1 MSTILKA
8 LRRLEEQKSGA
19 KSRPLRDEVVLVPAR
34 RRSRRGFFVAIAAA
48 LAFALVGGG
57 LVWLFDRVPVE
68 VAEQIATTA
77 PAPDVAAAPAREP
90 ILAAAEERATEVT
103 VSAPETIAGAAQQGP
118 IVPVPASPPD
128 FAVVRPGAQ
137 EQQARVTAAPAEPAT
152 TEYDEVV
159 VERPNAAVPMPEVER
174 GSVDEDVPTARVAR
188 SKSPVRVERTQW
200 HPSPER
206 RVAWVEVEGMTALRE
221 VREGERVGPYVVR
234 EIEPAAVLFADGSVE
249 LRREVG
255 R

>member
-8 LRRLEEQKSGA
+8 LRRLEEQKSA
-19 KSRPLRDEVVLVPAR
+19 ATQRPLRDEVVLVPAR
-34 RRSRRGFFVAIAAA
+34 RRSRNGLIVAIAAA

-68 VAEQIATTA
+68 VAEQVATTA
-77 PAPDVAAAPAREP
+77 PAPDVAAAPAAEP
-90 ILAAAEERATEVT
+90 ILAATEERVTEVT
-103 VSAPETIAGAAQQGP
+103 VSAPETVAGAVQGP
-118 IVPVPASPPD
+118 TVPVPVSLPD

-137 EQQARVTAAPAEPAT
+137 EQRERVVAPIEPETPA
-152 TEYDEVV
+152 YDEVV
-159 VERPNAAVPMPEVER
+159 VERPSAAAPMPEAEP
-174 GSVDEDVPTARVAR
+174 GIVDEDVPTARVAR
-188 SKSPVRVERTQW
+188 SRSPVHVERTQW

>member
-8 LRRLEEQKSGA
+8 LRRLEEQKSA
-19 KSRPLRDEVVLVPAR
+19 ATPRPLRDEVVLVPAR
-34 RRSRRGFFVAIAAA
+34 RRSRRGLVVAIAAA
-48 LAFALVGGG
+48 FMFALVGGG
-57 LVWLFDRVPVE
+57 LVWLFDRAPVE
-68 VAEQIATTA
+68 VAEQVAATA
-77 PAPDVAAAPAREP
+77 PAPDVAAAPAP

-103 VSAPETIAGAAQQGP
+103 VSAPASIAGAVQRP

-137 EQQARVTAAPAEPAT
+137 EQQERVAAPVEPAT
-152 TEYDEVV
+152 PEYDEVV
-159 VERPNAAVPMPEVER
+159 VERPSAAAPMPEVEP
-174 GSVDEDVPTARVAR
+174 GFVDEDVPTARVAR
-188 SKSPVRVERTQW
+188 SQSPVRVERTQW

-234 EIEPAAVLFADGSVE
+234 EIEPAAVLFTDGSVE

>member
-8 LRRLEEQKSGA
+8 LRRLEAQKSA
-19 KSRPLRDEVVLVPAR
+19 ATPRPLRDEVVLVPTR
-34 RRSRRGFFVAIAAA
+34 RRSRRGLVVAIAAA
-48 LAFALVGGG
+48 FAFALVGGG
-57 LVWLFDRVPVE
+57 LVWLFDRAPVE
-68 VAEQIATTA
+68 VAEQVATSA
-77 PAPDVAAAPAREP
+77 PAPDVAAAPAPAP

-103 VSAPETIAGAAQQGP
+103 VSAP
-118 IVPVPASPPD
+118 V
-128 FAVVRPGAQ
+128 
-137 EQQARVTAAPAEPAT
+137 EPAT
-152 TEYDEVV
+152 PEYDEVV
-159 VERPNAAVPMPEVER
+159 VERPSAVAPMPEVEP
-174 GSVDEDVPTARVAR
+174 GLVDEDVPTARVAR
-188 SKSPVRVERTQW
+188 RQSPVRVERTQW

>member
-19 KSRPLRDEVVLVPAR
+19 TPRPLRDEVVLVPAR
-34 RRSRRGFFVAIAAA
+34 RRSRRGLFVAIVAA

-57 LVWLFDRVPVE
+57 LVWLFDRVPGE
-68 VAEQIATTA
+68 VAEQAATIA
-77 PAPDVAAAPAREP
+77 PAPEVAAAPAREP
-90 ILAAAEERATEVT
+90 ILAAAKERATEVT
-103 VSAPETIAGAAQQGP
+103 VSVPETIAGAAQGP

-128 FAVVRPGAQ
+128 FALVRPGAQ
-137 EQQARVTAAPAEPAT
+137 EQQERVKVAPAEPVTA
-152 TEYDEVV
+152 EYVEFV
-159 VERPNAAVPMPEVER
+159 VEHPSAVTPMPEVEP
-174 GSVDEDVPTARVAR
+174 GYVDEDVPTARVAR

-206 RVAWVEVEGMTALRE
+206 RVAWVEVEGVTALRE

>member
-8 LRRLEEQKSGA
+8 LRRLEEQKSA
-19 KSRPLRDEVVLVPAR
+19 ATPRPLRDEVVLVPAR
-34 RRSRRGFFVAIAAA
+34 RRSRRGPVVAVAAA
-48 LAFALVGGG
+48 FAFALVGGG
-57 LVWLFDRVPVE
+57 LVWFFDRAPVE
-68 VAEQIATTA
+68 VAEQVAAPA
-77 PAPDVAAAPAREP
+77 PAPDVAAAPAP
-90 ILAAAEERATEVT
+90 A
-103 VSAPETIAGAAQQGP
+103 P

-137 EQQARVTAAPAEPAT
+137 EQQGPAAAPREPTAP
-152 TEYDEVV
+152 EYDEVV
-159 VERPNAAVPMPEVER
+159 VERPSAAAAMPEVEP
-174 GSVDEDVPTARVAR
+174 GFVDADVPTARVAR
-188 SKSPVRVERTQW
+188 SQSPVRVERTQW

-234 EIEPAAVLFADGSVE
+234 EIEPAAVLFTDGSVE